1 MTWPCVKHLRRL
13 APLTV
18 HESSMTAKQDALAV
32 LALLKCPIKRKLRLP
47 STAWKEKT
55 SWVGPFV
62 ATKANPENAADCAQ
76 QNFSFKPGPLVQAF
90 FCVQSST
97 STPVHNKP
105 YTPRNPSKSPTSTTP
120 LLLMSK

>member
-1 MTWPCVKHLRRL
+1 MTWPCVKHLRPL

-18 HESSMTAKQDALAV
+18 HESSMTAKQDVLAV

-55 SWVGPFV
+55 SWGGPFA

-76 QNFSFKPGPLVQAF
+76 KNFSFKPGPLVQAF
-90 FCVQSST
+90 FCTHSS
-97 STPVHNKP
+97 SNNPVHDVP
-105 YTPRNPSKSPTSTTP
+105 
-120 LLLMSK
+120 